1 MRGASLPPSPTH
13 TLTPLSFY
21 TDTHLH
27 TGPAF
32 PSPLRRVSSSSSSV
46 VVVGMVRVMPFKAY
60 RPPALLASTVAAP
73 PYDVINSDE
82 ARKLADGKESSFLRV
97 NKPEI
102 DLPAS
107 LSPYDLRVY
116 ERGAKN
122 LQEFIS
128 RGWLKKDDAPS
139 YYIYAQRMGDHL
151 QHGICGACS
160 VEEYATGVIKRHEK
174 TQVKKENDRT
184 RLTYT
189 QNANVGPV
197 FIMYKPHE
205 GLDSLVTSVTSTRAP
220 ETSFIA
226 GDDGIEHLVWPISDE
241 PTVSAIRRAFESV
254 RYTYIADGHHRS
266 ASAFRVGEMKIKEA
280 IAAGQNV
287 TGDESFCFFLAVLFP
302 ADQLKI
308 LEYNRVVKDLN
319 GLTEEEF
326 LGKVS
331 EHFEV
336 RKLTV
341 APAVGTGNGGGEE
354 GHSPAAK
361 GEVGM
366 CLRGTWYR
374 LTAREASVPRKD
386 PVNSLDVQ
394 VLYNHVLASVLG
406 IGDPREDERI
416 KYVGGVRGTEELERL
431 VEGERAWGAVAF
443 AMFPVTVEEV
453 MEIADAEGLMP
464 PKATWFEP
472 KLRSGLIVRLY
483 DDS

>member
-1 MRGASLPPSPTH
+1 
-13 TLTPLSFY
+13 
-21 TDTHLH
+21 
-27 TGPAF
+27 
-32 PSPLRRVSSSSSSV
+32 
-46 VVVGMVRVMPFKAY
+46 MVRVMPFKAY
-60 RPPALLASTVAAP
+60 RPPAPLASTIAAP

-128 RGWLKKDDAPS
+128 RGWLKKDDSPS

-205 GLDSLVTSVTSTRAP
+205 GLDSLVTSVTSSRPP
-220 ETSFIA
+220 ETSFVA

-241 PTVSAIRRAFESV
+241 PTVSAIRRAFESI

-287 TGDESFCFFLAVLFP
+287 TGNESFCFFLAVLFP
-302 ADQLKI
+302 ANQLKI
-308 LEYNRVVKDLN
+308 FEYNRVVKDLN
-319 GLTEEEF
+319 GWTEEEF
-326 LGKVS
+326 IGRVS

-336 RKLTV
+336 RKLSAAAAANAAAGKV
-341 APAVGTGNGGGEE
+341 EREE
-354 GHSPAAK
+354 SHSPAAK

-374 LTAREASVPRKD
+374 LKVREMSVPKKD

-394 VLYNHVLASVLG
+394 LLYNHVLASVLG
-406 IGDPREDERI
+406 IGDPREDERM
-416 KYVGGVRGTEELERL
+416 KYVGGTRGTEELERL
-431 VEGERAWGAVAF
+431 VEGERAWGVVAF
-443 AMFPVTVEEV
+443 AMFPVAVEEV
-453 MEIADAEGLMP
+453 MDIADAEALMP

>member
-1 MRGASLPPSPTH
+1 
-13 TLTPLSFY
+13 
-21 TDTHLH
+21 
-27 TGPAF
+27 
-32 PSPLRRVSSSSSSV
+32 
-46 VVVGMVRVMPFKAY
+46 MPFKAY
-60 RPPALLASTVAAP
+60 RPPVELAPTVAAP
-73 PYDVINSDE
+73 PYDVISSDE
-82 ARKLADGKESSFLRV
+82 ARKLADGKENSFLRV

-107 LSPYDLRVY
+107 LSSYDLRVY

-122 LQEFIS
+122 LQEFIA
-128 RGWLKKDDAPS
+128 RGWLQKDVAPS

-151 QHGICGACS
+151 QHGICGAVS

-205 GLDSLVTSVTSTRAP
+205 GLDEIVTHVTRTRAA
-220 ETSFIA
+220 ETSFVA
-226 GDDGIEHLVWPISDE
+226 EDDGIEHLVWPISDE

-280 IAAGQNV
+280 IAKGQNV
-287 TGDESFCFFLAVLFP
+287 TGDEPFCFFLAVLFP
-302 ADQLKI
+302 TDQLKI

-326 LGKVS
+326 LGKVA
-331 EHFEV
+331 EHFELA
-336 RKLTV
+336 KLE
-341 APAVGTGNGGGEE
+341 GNGDGSNGGN
-354 GHSPAAK
+354 GAARYSPRVK

-374 LTAREASVPRKD
+374 LTAREASVPKND

-394 VLYNHVLASVLG
+394 VLYNHVLSPVLG

-416 KYVGGVRGTEELERL
+416 KYVGGVRGNAELERL
-431 VEGERAWGAVAF
+431 VAGERAWGAVAF
-443 AMFPVTVEEV
+443 AMFPVAVEEV
-453 MEIADAEGLMP
+453 MGIADAEGLMP

-483 DDS
+483 DEK

>member
-1 MRGASLPPSPTH
+1 
-13 TLTPLSFY
+13 
-21 TDTHLH
+21 
-27 TGPAF
+27 
-32 PSPLRRVSSSSSSV
+32 
-46 VVVGMVRVMPFKAY
+46 MVKVLPFKAY
-60 RPPALLASTVAAP
+60 RPPAALASTVAAP
-73 PYDVINSDE
+73 PYDVISSDE
-82 ARKLADGKESSFLRV
+82 ARRLADGKEDSFLRV

-107 LSPYDLRVY
+107 LSSYDLRVY

-128 RGWLKKDDAPS
+128 RGWLRKEAAPA
-139 YYIYAQRMGDHL
+139 YYIYSQRMGDHI

-197 FIMYKPHE
+197 FLMYKPHDA
-205 GLDSLVTSVTSTRAP
+205 LDEIVRTVTSTRPA
-220 ETSFIA
+220 ETSFVA
-226 GDDGIEHLVWPISDE
+226 DDDGIEHLVWLVNDE
-241 PTVSAIRRAFESV
+241 PTVSSIRRAFESI
-254 RYTYIADGHHRS
+254 RFSYIADGHHRS

-280 IAAGQNV
+280 IAAGKNV
-287 TGDESFCFFLAVLFP
+287 TGDESFCLFLAVLFP
-302 ADQLKI
+302 ANQLKI
-308 LEYNRVVKDLN
+308 LEYNRIVKDLN
-319 GLTEEEF
+319 GLTEDEF
-326 LGKVS
+326 LSKVM
-331 EHFEV
+331 ENFEV
-336 RKLTV
+336 SKSGGEEV
-341 APAVGTGNGGGEE
+341 KPDEGAGNGGEPRPG
-354 GHSPAAK
+354 GNKIVRPTVK

-374 LTAREASVPRKD
+374 LKAREASVPKHD

-394 VLYNHVLASVLG
+394 VVYNHVLKAVLN
-406 IGDPREDERI
+406 IGDPREDERM
-416 KYVGGVRGTEELERL
+416 KYVGGVRGLEELERL
-431 VEGERAWGAVAF
+431 VTGERAWGAVAF
-443 AMFPVTVEEV
+443 AMYPVSVEEV
-453 MEIADAEGLMP
+453 MDIADAEALMP